1 MSVQPKPAPDHGYA
15 MAVDENSKP
24 WQASPA
30 PEAPAARGRA
40 LSAPVGLEKPR
51 PSPNGLRRASSN
63 AGAGKNWTKA
73 KYAVKG
79 ASAFGAAGA
88 ALAGRRAEARDGS
101 RNGWIASS
109 CHLGPASHR
118 KLESFELVRVV
129 GRGVM
134 GEVTLA
140 KFRKDGKFV
149 ALKAVSKGYVAKH
162 NDERH
167 VQNERAILTRLRHP
181 FVVSLFGTF
190 QDKKKVYFVMEFVA
204 GGELF
209 SKLRGNQCL
218 TAPVARFYLAEILS
232 ALAYVHA
239 NGFAYRD
246 LRVRP
251 RPPFFHVG
259 ESPPL
264 LQETGERAPG
274 PRRPLPAHRLWLRV
288 RATGRARR
296 PHAHELRHARV
307 PEPRAA
313 VAEEDGR
320 LHAHRRLVG
329 LRLRRP
335 RAHDGPH
342 ALL

>member
-1 MSVQPKPAPDHGYA
+1 MLYCKSKLTPVGAGVSVQPKPAPDHGRHGRRR
-15 MAVDENSKP
+15 EQ
-24 WQASPA
+24 QALA
-30 PEAPAARGRA
+30 GVAGARGAGRA
-40 LSAPVGLEKPR
+40 RLSAPVGLEKPR

-134 GEVTLA
+134 GE
-140 KFRKDGKFV
+140 
-149 ALKAVSKGYVAKH
+149 
-162 NDERH
+162 
-167 VQNERAILTRLRHP
+167 
-181 FVVSLFGTF
+181 
-190 QDKKKVYFVMEFVA
+190 DKKKVYFVMEFVA

-251 RPPFFHVG
+251 RPP
-259 ESPPL
+259 
-264 LQETGERAPG
+264 
-274 PRRPLPAHRLWLRV
+274 LPALGKDHKEDSHYAIYLRV
-288 RATGRARR
+288 IKGRISFPSFLGATPKSLVKALLKAGKGRLVDA
-296 PHAHELRHARV
+296 PSITGHEFFGGV
-307 PEPRAA
+307 DFAA
-313 VAEEDGR
+313 VEQRRVRPPQEPLVLSAGDASQFDEYRERPCPEDDLDSSKVSFAGF
-320 LHAHRRLVG
+320 
-329 LRLRRP
+329 
-335 RAHDGPH
+335 
-342 ALL
+342 